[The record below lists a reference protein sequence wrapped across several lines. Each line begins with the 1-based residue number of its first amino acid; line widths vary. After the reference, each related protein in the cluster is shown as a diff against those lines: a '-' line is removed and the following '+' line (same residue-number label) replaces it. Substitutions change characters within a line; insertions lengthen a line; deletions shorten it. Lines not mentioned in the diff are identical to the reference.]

1 MPTPPN
7 ISNPTSPPSSTSAGL
22 NPSED
27 WTSDYSGYH
36 ETNVIIAGR
45 HNSISNSRR
54 CSIIQG
60 VNNTISSKY
69 NSHIIG
75 DHVTASTDNAFYIG
89 CSNGLFSY
97 GDVVAFAASDQ
108 RLKDDIIPIS
118 GCLDKI
124 NTIDAV
130 EFNWNENQQTYSGHD
145 IGLIAQQIQEIAP
158 EIVTERN
165 NGYLAVKYEKMVPIL
180 VGAIQ
185 EQQSIINEMRAE
197 IDELKLKTNH

>member
-1 MPTPPN
+1 MPTPPS
-7 ISNPTSPPSSTSAGL
+7 IPPAISPPDSGAY
-22 NPSED
+22 NAQED
-27 WTSDYSGYH
+27 WTIDSSGYH
-36 ETNVIIAGR
+36 ATNIIIAGR
-45 HNSISNSRR
+45 HNTISNSRR

-75 DHVTASTDNAFYIG
+75 DHVTASADNAFYIG

-108 RLKDDIIPIS
+108 RLKDDIVPIS
-118 GCLDKI
+118 GCLEKI

-158 EIVTERN
+158 EIVTERS

-185 EQQSIINEMRAE
+185 DQQKIIDEMRAE
-197 IDELKLKTNH
+197 LDEIKSKINC